1 MTIHIENSN
10 LNGSTV
16 IKGNNN
22 NMKIK
27 NQSSKENIDWKSLQ
41 DELIEVSAK
50 LVKDSKEYMASKEAL
65 NKAMNK
71 DERGLVNIVKKNI
84 SSFTSDIF
92 TGIAS
97 GMLVEFFMSLI

>member
-22 NMKIK
+22 NMKI
-27 NQSSKENIDWKSLQ
+27 NIQSSKENIDWKSLQ